1 MYRSGW
7 SYKDKNQAH
16 ILQITVKKDGFI
28 SLLREAS
35 PSSGPDMDKSRLVRY
50 QWDPER
56 SVKLG
61 RLNHRSLQLGISG
74 KMVGRWI
81 NEWIVDIEDITDH
94 VRRWKDMLDNGGDD
108 ATEEVKKEID
118 DTLGKEEIFK
128 IGDEELEERL
138 RMRSASE

>member
-35 PSSGPDMDKSRLVRY
+35 PSSGPDMDKKRLVRY

-74 KMVGRWI
+74 EMVGRWI

-118 DTLGKEEIFK
+118 ETLGKEEIFE

-138 RMRSASE
+138 RMRSTSE